1 MCLFKVA
8 LGHVQLGIPPKFW
21 LGDADA
27 SDAAADAADAADAA
41 ADAADAAASTADARS
56 RRCSN
61 VVASAALTD

>member
-1 MCLFKVA
+1 M
-8 LGHVQLGIPPKFW
+8 GIPPKFW

-41 ADAADAAASTADARS
+41 STADARS